1 MRQIKLS
8 PFYLCVIL
16 YTLSNVTYALTAIAS
31 RGMLIEFYYYNVD
44 SGLML
49 QALLF
54 QSISLLLIIIVYE
67 VYKRKS
73 KFKIVELN
81 GYGDL
86 AGWILLLYQTLYILL
101 AIFFGVGVVG
111 REDVGIG
118 GIILSLVSFFS
129 ADAIFFIVGSQLKSN
144 KMFRINLGIYLI
156 SSLVRG
162 WLGGFLIAFFIYLC
176 RKRYLAISIKSLFVY
191 IFGAVFIFLLSPV
204 LIDLKFAIRNEVK
217 LDLDFTNYS
226 EKIEFATDYLL
237 SRFQH
242 VGHVYLILGKE
253 DYYYQAYKDSQIRS
267 FFLEGNVQYSIYNKL
282 IGLQDV
288 PFSEFL
294 VRDEFGGSWNTNT
307 GLAGWFLILK
317 EGILFFILYWASL
330 IFITY
335 KLIYKYAT
343 KQLFLVISVFMLV
356 YLYHGWLSA
365 FFNLIFLAWF
375 LVVIRKIR
383 I

>member
-8 PFYLCVIL
+8 PFYLCVTL
-16 YTLSNVTYALTAIAS
+16 YTLSNVAYALTTIAN
-31 RGMLIEFYYYNVD
+31 REMLIEYYYYNVD

-54 QSISLLLIIIVYE
+54 QSISLLLVIIVYE

-73 KFKIVELN
+73 KFKLIEIN

-86 AGWILLLYQTLYILL
+86 AGWILLLYQISYILL

-111 REDVGIG
+111 REDVGIS
-118 GIILSLVSFFS
+118 GIILSLVNFFS

-144 KMFRINLGIYLI
+144 KMFRVNLGIYLV
-156 SSLVRG
+156 SSIVRG

-176 RKRYLAISIKSLFVY
+176 RERHLAISIKSLFVY
-191 IFGAVFIFLLSPV
+191 IFTAIFIFLLSPV

-242 VGHVYLILGKE
+242 VGHIYLILDKE
-253 DYYYQAYKDSQIRS
+253 DYYYQAYKDSRIRS
-267 FFLEGNVQYSIYNKL
+267 FLLEGNVQYSIYNKL
-282 IGLQDV
+282 IGLQDIS
-288 PFSEFL
+288 FSEFL
-294 VRDEFGGSWNTNT
+294 VRDAFGGSWNTNT

-317 EGILFFILYWASL
+317 EGILFFILYWVSL

-343 KQLFLVISVFMLV
+343 KQLFLVISVFMLI

-365 FFNLIFLAWF
+365 FFNLIVLAWF
-375 LVVIRKIR
+375 LVILKKIKL
-383 I
+383 